1 MTTLEKKNKILAA
14 IASRGWFA
22 GGIYLAEANELYA
35 EGVIKS
41 VTRRTSVGGTKTV
54 WVAA

>member
-35 EGVIKS
+35 PHQ
-41 VTRRTSVGGTKTV
+41 RRRNENRLGRCLN
-54 WVAA
+54 